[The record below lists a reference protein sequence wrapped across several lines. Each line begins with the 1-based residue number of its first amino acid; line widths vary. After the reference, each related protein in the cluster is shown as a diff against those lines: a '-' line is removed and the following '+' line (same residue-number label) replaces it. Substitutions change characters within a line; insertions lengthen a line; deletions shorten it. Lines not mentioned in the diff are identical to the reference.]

1 MTWLST
7 YQLLE
12 NTHLLLFG
20 ISYIQLSTLDVNVV
34 EAAGIEPASA
44 SPPLRG
50 LHAYSVFSLAAGY
63 PTGRENLQPVQQEFN
78 GSDPEHVLTAV
89 LCR

>member
-1 MTWLST
+1 M
-7 YQLLE
+7 
-12 NTHLLLFG
+12 
-20 ISYIQLSTLDVNVV
+20 V

-50 LHAYSVFSLAAGY
+50 LHAYSVFNLIAGY
-63 PTGRENLQPVQQEFN
+63 PTGRENQQPVQKEFN

>member
-20 ISYIQLSTLDVNVV
+20 ISYIQLSTLDECGEIRNSLKFRAAAKLRSMRKTPSLGRRWISLDVNVM
-34 EAAGIEPASA
+34 EAAGIELVEQA
-44 SPPLRG
+44 
-50 LHAYSVFSLAAGY
+50 
-63 PTGRENLQPVQQEFN
+63 
-78 GSDPEHVLTAV
+78 
-89 LCR
+89 

>member
-1 MTWLST
+1 M
-7 YQLLE
+7 LE

-44 SPPLRG
+44 SPTPCA
-50 LHAYSVFSLAAGY
+50 LHAYSVFILTLSY
-63 PTGRENLQPVQQEFN
+63 PTDGENTEPV
-78 GSDPEHVLTAV
+78 
-89 LCR
+89 R